1 MTKDVVKHYRMTTED
16 AKAFHE
22 KAERAG
28 MTEAEYFR
36 LLITQKPSDYPEI
49 RSGLKD
55 LVNEVNRIGVNVNE
69 IVYSHNAALYSV
81 ADKERLYAYMQK
93 LNHTVK
99 KAVKEIGNHED
110 IND

>member
-16 AKAFHE
+16 ARAFHE
-22 KAERAG
+22 KAEKAG

-36 LLITQKPSDYPEI
+36 LLITQQPSDYLEI

-69 IVYSHNAALYSV
+69 IVYHHNAALYSQ
-81 ADKERLYAYMQK
+81 ADKERLYAYMRK
-93 LNHTVK
+93 LNETVK
-99 KAVKEIGNHED
+99 KAVKEIGDH
-110 IND
+110 